1 MKQTQIPEGYNT
13 VMPYLIVKDGLGLI
27 QFLKDVFGATEK
39 EIHYTDDKK
48 LMHGEVVINNDSC
61 IMISETSDQWKVQNA
76 GMYINV
82 ADADE
87 IYKKALAA
95 GAISIMEPAN
105 QPYGRSGG
113 ITDPHGNVWW
123 VTSAL

>member
-1 MKQTQIPEGYNT
+1 MKSIQIPQGYNT
-13 VMPYLIVKDGLGLI
+13 VMPYLIVENGLGLI

-39 EIHYTDDKK
+39 EIHYTDDGK
-48 LMHGEVVINNDSC
+48 LMHGEVIINNDSC
-61 IMISETSDQWKVQNA
+61 IMISETTDKWKVQNA

-87 IYKKALAA
+87 TYSIALGA
-95 GAISIMEPAN
+95 GATSIMQPAD
-105 QPYGRSGG
+105 QPYGRSSG

-123 VTSAL
+123 ITSAL